1 MKTQMALLLVLATY
15 LSKVTLVLRLSN
27 LTANTVFLA
36 ILMVKKKNMITKK
49 STAKKKPFLQTS
61 SKPKSSYLVNTI
73 STVNG

>member
-36 ILMVKKKNMITKK
+36 ILMVKKKSMITKK
-49 STAKKKPFLQTS
+49 STAKKKLFLLILN
-61 SKPKSSYLVNTI
+61 KPKSSYLANTI